1 VIETMAQLYFEDFK
15 PGTVFELGSV
25 EMTRDRIISFAR
37 EFDPQPFHIDEQAA
51 ARSHF
56 GGLIASGWHTC
67 SVFMRL
73 FVEGVLGK
81 AGSLGSPGVEEIRW
95 LKPVRPGDVLR
106 ARYTVVSAE
115 PSRSRADRGTVFSL
129 AELFNQDGV
138 LVMTLKARN
147 LMSRRAGGSP

>member
-1 VIETMAQLYFEDFK
+1 MTPLYFEDFK
-15 PGTVFELGSV
+15 AGTVFELGNV
-25 EMTRDRIISFAR
+25 QMTRERIISFAR
-37 EFDPQPFHIDEQAA
+37 EFDPQPFHLDEKAA

-81 AGSLGSPGVEEIRW
+81 AASLGSPGVEEIRW

-115 PSRSRADRGTVFSL
+115 PSRSRADRGTVLSL

-147 LMSRRAGGSP
+147 LMSRRPGGSP

>member
-1 VIETMAQLYFEDFK
+1 MPELYFEDFK
-15 PGTVFELGSV
+15 AGAVFELGSA
-25 EMTRDRIISFAR
+25 EITRERIISFAR
-37 EFDPQPFHIDEQAA
+37 EFDPQPFHLDEQAA

-73 FVEGVLGK
+73 FVEGVLAK
-81 AGSLGSPGVEEIRW
+81 AVSLGSPGIEEIRW
-95 LKPVRPGDVLR
+95 LKPVRPGDRLR
-106 ARYTVVSAE
+106 GRYTVVSVE

-147 LMSRRAGGSP
+147 LMARRPGRSP